1 MTPDDKF
8 PSSPL
13 ILPCYAHPIFPNKTF
28 ISLWFAH
35 VFQWRF
41 PMAARCLLLRGRHGL
56 RFSTLLPASVHR
68 RWLLEIFKGWVR
80 SSSRRPK
87 TGEIPWD
94 IFDIHGMQLKY
105 VNKSI
110 SWLVSLNMECL
121 LNEPFCSKHDEASIV
136 GGAPGPTSSAQMAM
150 ALAQNP
156 GKQMLSQWPVLKCG
170 SRMILQWLDPISII

>member
-136 GGAPGPTSSAQMAM
+136 GGHPDRH
-150 ALAQNP
+150 
-156 GKQMLSQWPVLKCG
+156 PVH
-170 SRMILQWLDPISII
+170 RWLWLWRKIPENRCFPNDRSWNVDPEWYSNDSTQYP